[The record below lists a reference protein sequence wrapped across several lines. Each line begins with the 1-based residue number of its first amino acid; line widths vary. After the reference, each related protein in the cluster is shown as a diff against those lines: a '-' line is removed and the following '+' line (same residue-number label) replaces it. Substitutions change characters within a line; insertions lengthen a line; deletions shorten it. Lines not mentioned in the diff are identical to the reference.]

1 MTTASMPL
9 ACAVE
14 CRSSIS
20 APDSGLSCSATAH
33 FVESVRM
40 TPVQEG
46 QPFDPHQASRE
57 AVKAWLK
64 TALDG
69 YFEDDAGRWAF
80 MPLELRIGGQA
91 DLAHDLKE
99 IYDSLAA
106 AAKTRWRGAVSELLA
121 EQGHVPRY
129 RETTTVLIDLSV
141 LMPAFEALEV
151 LPGVVANAGEG
162 DEGWL
167 YDRVVSA
174 AIALSRQTEQARDCL
189 DRLRTSPGF
198 SPTHAGLI
206 FIALCRADPD
216 GWPDHA
222 GTMRRALQRLMVMLE
237 PDSDAPRWY
246 AERFL
251 EAVTLSR
258 LASGLRRFL
267 EYGSPAEDWLWRELF
282 TGEKSLF
289 GLDKSD
295 DIYLREEWH
304 VRISLGDRGWVETV
318 QPSADRRASPPSGSW
333 AGKFKH
339 QSRKIRD
346 IARRIEGRG
355 WTGSDSYEQAA

>member
-1 MTTASMPL
+1 
-9 ACAVE
+9 
-14 CRSSIS
+14 
-20 APDSGLSCSATAH
+20 
-33 FVESVRM
+33 M
-40 TPVQEG
+40 TPSQEG
-46 QPFDPHQASRE
+46 QPFDPDQASKE

-80 MPLELRIGGQA
+80 VPLELRIGRQA

-222 GTMRRALQRLMVMLE
+222 GTMRPALQRLMASLD

-246 AERFL
+246 AESFL
-251 EAVTLSR
+251 EAVTLAR
-258 LASGLRRFL
+258 LASGLFGFL
-267 EYGSPAEDWLWRELF
+267 KYGSLDEDWLWRQWFL
-282 TGEKSLF
+282 GEGSLLGF
-289 GLDKSD
+289 DESGE
-295 DIYLREEWH
+295 IYQRGAPH
-304 VRISLGDRGWVETV
+304 IRFPLGDGGRAEAVPPPSPPIPGW
-318 QPSADRRASPPSGSW
+318 ADRFKGRSPE
-333 AGKFKH
+333 
-339 QSRKIRD
+339 IRD
-346 IARRIEGRG
+346 MARHIEEHS
-355 WTGSDSYEQAA
+355 WTPLAWYEEAA